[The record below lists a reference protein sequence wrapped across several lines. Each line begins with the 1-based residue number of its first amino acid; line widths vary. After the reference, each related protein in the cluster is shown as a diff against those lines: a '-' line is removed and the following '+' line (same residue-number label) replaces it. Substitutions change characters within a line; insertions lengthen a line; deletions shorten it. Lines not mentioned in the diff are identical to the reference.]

1 MKATVTLAELEPQLL
16 KRVDPRT
23 SAPVYDIVGADGV
36 RFICPVCFLN
46 GGRIGAHQIMCWA
59 PHVPQT
65 LAPTPGRWHLR
76 GEDLATLSLVGVKSS
91 SVLLTGGCRAHFFVE
106 NGLVRLV

>member
-1 MKATVTLAELEPQLL
+1 
-16 KRVDPRT
+16 
-23 SAPVYDIVGADGV
+23 
-36 RFICPVCFLN
+36 
-46 GGRIGAHQIMCWA
+46 MCWQ
-59 PHVPQT
+59 PHVPVG
-65 LAPTPGRWHLR
+65 LAPGPGRWHLR